1 MNSIR
6 IATRKSPLALEQAK
20 LIKQKLLE
28 THSGISVELVE
39 ITTKGDLILDKP
51 LQAIGGK
58 GLFIKELELALLEDR
73 ADIAVHS
80 VKDLPYQLADGFCLP
95 VIAYREDPRDVL
107 VTDLCTSFEDLPI
120 GARVGST
127 SLRRKAQLLGKRPDL
142 EFVPIRGNVGTRIGK
157 LDAGDCAAV
166 VLAYAGL
173 HRLNLLGRNFV
184 SLSTDLCL
192 PAAGQGALGVE
203 CLSGSQVI
211 DLLEPLS
218 DPVVETAV
226 LSERYL
232 VESLQADCSSPVGA
246 YAFQQ
251 EDGQI
256 RLTGLVGS
264 ETGDKLIRSSAV
276 AKTPREVADEVFA
289 ELCSMGSRDLL
300 GH

>member
-20 LIKQKLLE
+20 LIKEKLLE
-28 THSGISVELVE
+28 AHSGISVELVE
-39 ITTKGDLILDKP
+39 ITTKGDLIMDKP

-58 GLFIKELELALLEDR
+58 GLFIKELELALLEGR

-173 HRLNLLGRNFV
+173 HRLNLLERNFV

-218 DPVVETAV
+218 DPMGEAAV

-232 VESLQADCSSPVGA
+232 VELLQADCSSPVGA
-246 YAFQQ
+246 YAFHL

>member
-1 MNSIR
+1 
-6 IATRKSPLALEQAK
+6 
-20 LIKQKLLE
+20 
-28 THSGISVELVE
+28 
-39 ITTKGDLILDKP
+39 
-51 LQAIGGK
+51 
-58 GLFIKELELALLEDR
+58 
-73 ADIAVHS
+73 
-80 VKDLPYQLADGFCLP
+80 LPM
-95 VIAYREDPRDVL
+95 
-107 VTDLCTSFEDLPI
+107 
-120 GARVGST
+120 GARVGSN

-142 EFVPIRGNVGTRIGK
+142 EFVPMRGNVGTRLGK
-157 LDAGDCAAV
+157 LDAGDCAAL

-203 CLSGSQVI
+203 SLSGSQVI

-218 DPVVETAV
+218 DPMVEAAV

-232 VESLQADCSSPVGA
+232 VELLQADCSSPVGA
-246 YAFQQ
+246 YAFHL

-256 RLTGLVGS
+256 SLTGLVGS
-264 ETGDKLIRSSAV
+264 EIGDKLIRSSAV
-276 AKTPREVADEVFA
+276 AKKPREVADKVFA

>member
-20 LIKQKLLE
+20 LIKEKLLE
-28 THSGISVELVE
+28 AHSGISVELVE

-80 VKDLPYQLADGFCLP
+80 VKDLPYQLTDGFCLP

-218 DPVVETAV
+218 DPMVEATV

-246 YAFQQ
+246 YAFHL

-276 AKTPREVADEVFA
+276 AKTPREVADEVFV

>member
-20 LIKQKLLE
+20 LIKEKLLE
-28 THSGISVELVE
+28 AHSGISVELVE

-51 LQAIGGK
+51 LQTIGGK
-58 GLFIKELELALLEDR
+58 GLFIKELELALLDGR

-80 VKDLPYQLADGFCLP
+80 VKDLPYQLAEGFCLP

-127 SLRRKAQLLGKRPDL
+127 SLRRKAQLLGERPDL

-192 PAAGQGALGVE
+192 PAAGQAALGVE

-218 DPVVETAV
+218 DPLVEAAV

-246 YAFQQ
+246 YAFHL

-289 ELCSMGSRDLL
+289 ELCYMGSRDLL

>member
-1 MNSIR
+1 M
-6 IATRKSPLALEQAK
+6 
-20 LIKQKLLE
+20 
-28 THSGISVELVE
+28 
-39 ITTKGDLILDKP
+39 ILDQP

-58 GLFIKELELALLEDR
+58 GLFIKELELELLDGR

-95 VIAYREDPRDVL
+95 VIAYREDSRDVL
-107 VTDLCTSFEDLPI
+107 VTDLCTSFEDLPR
-120 GARVGST
+120 GASVGSS
-127 SLRRKAQLLGKRPDL
+127 SLRRKAQLQGKRPDL
-142 EFVPIRGNVGTRIGK
+142 EFVPIRGNVGTRLEK

-173 HRLNLLGRNFV
+173 YRLNLLERNFIA
-184 SLSTDLCL
+184 LSTDLCL
-192 PAAGQGALGVE
+192 PAAGQGALGIE

-218 DPVVETAV
+218 DSMAEAAV

-232 VESLQADCSSPVGA
+232 VESLQAACSSPVGA
-246 YAFQQ
+246 HALHLG
-251 EDGQI
+251 DGQI
-256 RLTGLVGS
+256 SLTGAVAS

-276 AKTPREVADEVFA
+276 AKTPREVSDRVFE

-300 GH
+300 GP

>member
-1 MNSIR
+1 MKSVR

-20 LIKQKLLE
+20 LIKEKLLE
-28 THSGISVELVE
+28 AHSGIGVELVE

-192 PAAGQGALGVE
+192 PAAGQGALGLE
-203 CLSGSQVI
+203 CLSGSHVI

-218 DPVVETAV
+218 DPMVEAAV

-246 YAFQQ
+246 YAFHL
-251 EDGQI
+251 EDSQI
-256 RLTGLVGS
+256 RLTGVVLS
-264 ETGDKLIRSSAV
+264 LI
-276 AKTPREVADEVFA
+276 
-289 ELCSMGSRDLL
+289 
-300 GH
+300 HI